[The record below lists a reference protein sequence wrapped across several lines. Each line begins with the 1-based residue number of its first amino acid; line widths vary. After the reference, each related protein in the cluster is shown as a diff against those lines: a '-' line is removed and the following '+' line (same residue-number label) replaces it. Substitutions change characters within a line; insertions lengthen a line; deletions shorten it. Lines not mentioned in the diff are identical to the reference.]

1 MGPPSPGRPL
11 RLLVNGLHAKT
22 GGGVTYLRNM
32 LPLLAA
38 ADGVELHLCLHDG
51 QAGLPADAVD
61 GVTVHRLSFKSGFWR
76 LPIAE
81 QVLIPRL
88 ARRIGANV
96 TFSPAN
102 YGPIWAPGTVILLR
116 NALGVAFVEK
126 RPLKMAY
133 WALVTL
139 GTALSLLTCRRA
151 IAVSEFARRQAGVIP
166 WSRHRIAVIPHGVSA
181 TFSTGSGERDGFL
194 LAVSDL
200 YVQKNYERLIGALAR
215 LRDARPDII
224 LKIAGRPVD
233 RDYEETLLRL
243 IGRLGLEAH
252 VRFLGPVPEADL
264 VELYRR
270 CAVFVFPSTVETFG
284 NPLLEAMASGAP
296 IASSNAAAMPEV
308 LATAALFFD
317 PASIDDMAAALGTL
331 LDDGELRRELGRKAA
346 DRARQFSWQ
355 RTAEATLSVI
365 REAAPPL

>member
-1 MGPPSPGRPL
+1 MAHPSPGRPL

-51 QAGLPADAVD
+51 QAGLPADELD

-88 ARRIGANV
+88 ARRIGADV

-102 YGPIWAPGTVILLR
+102 YGPIMAPGTVILLR

-181 TFSTGSGERDGFL
+181 AFSADQRERDGFL

-200 YVQKNYERLIGALAR
+200 YVQKNYERLIG
-215 LRDARPDII
+215 PWP
-224 LKIAGRPVD
+224 GCV
-233 RDYEETLLRL
+233 
-243 IGRLGLEAH
+243 
-252 VRFLGPVPEADL
+252 
-264 VELYRR
+264 
-270 CAVFVFPSTVETFG
+270 
-284 NPLLEAMASGAP
+284 M
-296 IASSNAAAMPEV
+296 
-308 LATAALFFD
+308 
-317 PASIDDMAAALGTL
+317 
-331 LDDGELRRELGRKAA
+331 
-346 DRARQFSWQ
+346 RARTS
-355 RTAEATLSVI
+355 S
-365 REAAPPL
+365 

>member
-1 MGPPSPGRPL
+1 MPAPSPGRPL

-22 GGGVTYLRNM
+22 GGGLTYLRNM
-32 LPLLAA
+32 LPLMAA

-51 QAGLPADAVD
+51 QAGLPTEALD
-61 GVTVHRLSFKSGFWR
+61 GVTVHRLSFKNGFWR

-81 QVLIPRL
+81 QVLVPRL
-88 ARRIGANV
+88 ARRIGADV

-102 YGPIWAPGTVILLR
+102 YGPVMAPGTVILLR

-139 GTALSLLTCRRA
+139 GTALSLLACRRA
-151 IAVSEFARRQAGVIP
+151 IAVSEFARRSAGVIP
-166 WSRHRIAVIPHGVSA
+166 WSRHHITVIPHGVSTA
-181 TFSTGSGERDGFL
+181 FSADLRERDGFL

-200 YVQKNYERLIGALAR
+200 YVQKNYEHLILALAR
-215 LRDARPDII
+215 LSEARPGII

-233 RDYEETLLRL
+233 RDYEATLLRL
-243 IGRLGLEAH
+243 IGRLGLEER
-252 VRFLGPVPEADL
+252 VLFLGPVSEAGL

-284 NPLLEAMASGAP
+284 NPLVEAMACGAP

-308 LATAALFFD
+308 LGEAALFFD
-317 PASIDDMAAALGTL
+317 PASVEDMAAALGTL
-331 LDDGELRRELGRKAA
+331 LDDAELRRRLGAKAA
-346 DRARQFSWQ
+346 ARARQFSWQ
-355 RTAEATLSVI
+355 KTAEATLDVI
-365 REAAPPL
+365 RDASRP

>member
-1 MGPPSPGRPL
+1 MAPEPSSRAL

-22 GGGVTYLRNM
+22 GGGLTYLRNM

-51 QAGLPADAVD
+51 QVGLSEDAMD

-81 QVLIPRL
+81 QVHVPRL
-88 ARRIGANV
+88 ARRIGADV

-102 YGPIWAPGTVILLR
+102 YGPILAPGSVILLR

-133 WALVTL
+133 WALVTI
-139 GTALSLLTCRRA
+139 GTALSLLACRRA
-151 IAVSEFARRQAGVIP
+151 IAVSEFARRSAGVIP
-166 WSRHRIAVIPHGVSA
+166 WSRDRIAVIHHGVSA
-181 TFSTGSGERDGFL
+181 TFSPGPGERDGFL

-200 YVQKNYERLIGALAR
+200 YVQKNIDNLILALAR
-215 LRDARPDII
+215 LRDARPDIM

-233 RDYEETLLRL
+233 RDYEDSLRRL
-243 IGRLGLEAH
+243 VRHLGLEGH
-252 VRFLGPVPEADL
+252 VRFLGSVSEGEL
-264 VELYRR
+264 LELYRR

-284 NPLLEAMASGAP
+284 NPLLEAMACGAP

-308 LATAALFFD
+308 LGEAALFFD
-317 PASIDDMAAALGTL
+317 PASIDDMAAALARL
-331 LDDGELRRELGRKAA
+331 LDDAELCRELGCKAA
-346 DRARQFSWQ
+346 VRARQFSWQ

-365 REAAPPL
+365 REAARP